1 MTRRIRFLGLCS
13 ALTALVAGSMTA
25 AAKTITSNA
34 PGAPQSS
41 TALPAGYLLVSSG
54 FLTAP
59 NGMQSQGL
67 VACPPTS
74 LGVARYPQGGGVFV
88 TSGSTSVS
96 VNSSFPTGVTWNADV
111 NNASGFDTTYDVW
124 AVCAKKH
131 SQYIQVSSSAVTVAA
146 GTTNGAMASCPS
158 GTRIL
163 GGGAV
168 SASFDLTSNMNSSLP
183 FGNGWFAEMNNGS
196 TSPQTFRTYA
206 VCSAY
211 SLKTGYKVHVGVTVT
226 DANGTQT
233 EASVSCPHGQVPLGG
248 GVSTGSLATS
258 INVNTSEPTS
268 TGWLVAENNA
278 SGFDTS
284 MTPYVICAS

>member
-1 MTRRIRFLGLCS
+1 M
-13 ALTALVAGSMTA
+13 
-25 AAKTITSNA
+25 
-34 PGAPQSS
+34 
-41 TALPAGYLLVSSG
+41 
-54 FLTAP
+54 
-59 NGMQSQGL
+59 
-67 VACPPTS
+67 
-74 LGVARYPQGGGVFV
+74 FV
-88 TSGSTSVS
+88 TSGNVLAN
-96 VNSSFPTGVTWNADV
+96 VNSSFPNGVTWNADV

-131 SQYIQVSSSAVTVAA
+131 SQYIQVSSNAVTVAA
-146 GTTNGAMASCPS
+146 GTTSGAIASCPS

-168 SASFDLTSNMNSSLP
+168 SASFDLASNMNSSLP
-183 FGNGWFAEMNNGS
+183 YRNSWFAEMNNGG
-196 TSPQTFRTYA
+196 TSSQTFRTYA

-211 SLKTGYKVHVGVTVT
+211 SLKTGYKVHVGLTVT
-226 DANGTQT
+226 DASGTQT
-233 EASVSCPHGQVPLGG
+233 EASVSCPHGQVPLEG
-248 GVSTGSLATS
+248 GVSTGSLSTS